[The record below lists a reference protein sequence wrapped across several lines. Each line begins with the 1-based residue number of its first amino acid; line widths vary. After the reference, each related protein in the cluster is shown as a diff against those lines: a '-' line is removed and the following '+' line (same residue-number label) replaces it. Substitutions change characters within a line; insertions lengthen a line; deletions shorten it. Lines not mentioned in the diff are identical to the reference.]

1 MIKRNVFGKIFSI
14 LNESRKFIHVLAGP
28 RQVGKTTVINQVL
41 EEINIPSLYFSAD
54 DSAQAGK
61 LWIQM
66 NWEAAR
72 IKVKTEKLNDFILVF
87 DEIQKIPDWT
97 EMIKKLWDEDSLSK
111 TPIKV
116 VLLGSSTLLIQQG
129 LTESLAGR
137 FEITRLTHWLYP
149 EMEKAFSFSVEQYI
163 YFGGYPG
170 AAALINDEER
180 WKNYVRDS
188 IVETTISKDI
198 LLIKRIDKPALLR
211 QLFYLGASYS
221 GQILSLNK
229 MMGQLQD
236 AGNTTTLSHYTELLD
251 KAGMLKGLQKY
262 ASQQFRKRN
271 SSPKFAVYDTAFLTV
286 QLGTGF
292 EKAVSDRSLWG
303 RISESAI
310 GAHLIN
316 QCVGKD
322 IELFYW
328 RESPDE
334 VDFVLKKGGNAVAIE
349 VKTGFKSESFKGM
362 STFIQSFPKS
372 KPLLIGTGG
381 IPIADFFKI
390 EIEDLF

>member
-1 MIKRNVFGKIFSI
+1 
-14 LNESRKFIHVLAGP
+14 
-28 RQVGKTTVINQVL
+28 VINQVI
-41 EEINIPSLYFSAD
+41 EEINIPSAYFSAD
-54 DSAQAGK
+54 DSTQTGK

-72 IKVKTEKLNDFILVF
+72 IKVRTEKLNDFILVF

-111 TPIKV
+111 MPIKV

-137 FEITRLTHWLYP
+137 FEITRLTHWSYP
-149 EMEKAFSFSVEQYI
+149 EMEQAFSFSVEQYI

-170 AAALINDEER
+170 AATLINDEER

-198 LLIKRIDKPALLR
+198 LLMKRIDKPALLR

-251 KAGMLKGLQKY
+251 KAGMVKGLQKY
-262 ASQQFRKRN
+262 ASQQFRQRN
-271 SSPKFAVYDTAFLTV
+271 SSPKFIVYDTAFLTV
-286 QLGTGF
+286 QLGISF
-292 EKAVSDRSLWG
+292 EKAVSDRALWG
-303 RISESAI
+303 RVAESAV
-310 GAHLIN
+310 GAYLVN

-334 VDFVLKKGGNAVAIE
+334 VDFVLKKGENIVAIE
-349 VKTGFKSESFKGM
+349 VKTGFKNESLKGM
-362 STFIQSFPKS
+362 SKFIQSFPKS

-381 IPIADFFKI
+381 IPVADFFKI
-390 EIEDLF
+390 EIEELF